1 MEPGV
6 VRHADGEVDQCAG
19 QLRDHLDGRFTTAHR
34 AHAGAEH
41 HTEDGADDAAGDA
54 QHEVVDHVGGHAL
67 PEARVHHFAAHDRL
81 RMASAACGGRRTV
94 WRAAEGAGTG
104 QRRGA
109 VVDGGIVAAQ
119 VEAAAAG
126 GRRGIGQR
134 LQFKLVDHLAQRRPL
149 RHAFAPDQRVQ
160 VQLAALEAL
169 ADLLDRQRA
178 LALLSFGVI
187 PLSHCM
193 FPVGSSLEV
202 PVRARLSRGTPA
214 AGTCR
219 RLRRCS
225 PSGRCRGHIPATAD
239 RRRCS
244 CPASTVLPRYRSGRC

>member
-1 MEPGV
+1 
-6 VRHADGEVDQCAG
+6 
-19 QLRDHLDGRFTTAHR
+19 
-34 AHAGAEH
+34 
-41 HTEDGADDAAGDA
+41 
-54 QHEVVDHVGGHAL
+54 
-67 PEARVHHFAAHDRL
+67 
-81 RMASAACGGRRTV
+81 MASAACGGRRTV

-169 ADLLDRQRA
+169 GGATLD
-178 LALLSFGVI
+178 
-187 PLSHCM
+187 
-193 FPVGSSLEV
+193 
-202 PVRARLSRGTPA
+202 
-214 AGTCR
+214 
-219 RLRRCS
+219 LRRIAWDLS
-225 PSGRCRGHIPATAD
+225 LTPPAV
-239 RRRCS
+239 RS
-244 CPASTVLPRYRSGRC
+244 CPTSAIRT